1 MWTAENR
8 KTYDRKTARYPS
20 DVVDEEWALIEP
32 HLPPP
37 RSTRR
42 HKVPD
47 RREIVN
53 AIFYILTTG
62 CQWRQLPKDFPS
74 KSTVHDYMICWDRDG
89 VLTRLHDVLYTQA
102 RELAGRNAEPT
113 LAIVDSQSVK
123 SAEKGGPISIRQG
136 TTGARKSRARSVILR
151 STRKGSLSISRSRQ
165 PTSKIA
171 MPSRP

>member
-1 MWTAENR
+1 MWNAESR
-8 KTYDRKTARYPS
+8 KAYDRKSARYPS
-20 DVVDEEWALIEP
+20 DVNDEEWALIEP

-37 RSTRR
+37 RSQRR

-74 KSTVHDYMICWDRDG
+74 KSTVHDYMVCWDRDG
-89 VLTRLHDVLYTQA
+89 VLTRLHDALYTQA
-102 RELAGRNAEPT
+102 REVAGRNAEPT

-123 SAEKGGPISIRQG
+123 SAEKGGATSIRPG
-136 TTGARKSRARSVILR
+136 TMQARKSRARSVMSR
-151 STRKGSLSISRSRQ
+151 STRKGSSSISQSRR
-165 PTSKIA
+165 PTSRIA
-171 MPSRP
+171 T